1 MSTES
6 ATAVVE
12 RIKSDESFRNDVMAA
27 PDAEA
32 RYAMLN
38 DAGFDVSPADE
49 AVLVKG
55 LEQAPVELSDEQLES
70 ASGAG
75 GFGGAGELGFAWTDY
90 PLPPGVVS

>member
-12 RIKSDESFRNDVMAA
+12 RIKTDEAFRNEVIAV

-32 RYAMLN
+32 RYAFLN
-38 DAGFDVSPADE
+38 EAGFDVSPADKD
-49 AVLVKG
+49 VLVKG
-55 LEQAPVELSDEQLES
+55 LEQAPTELSDEQLEG

-75 GFGGAGELGFAWTDY
+75 GFGITLPGGWGLGGSW
-90 PLPPGVVS
+90 

>member
-12 RIKSDESFRNDVMAA
+12 RIKTDEAFRSDVIAA

-32 RYAMLN
+32 RYAFLN
-38 DAGFDVSPADE
+38 AAGFDVSSADKD
-49 AVLVKG
+49 VIVKG
-55 LEQAPVELSDEQLES
+55 LEQAPAELSDEQLEG

-75 GFGGAGELGFAWTDY
+75 SLFRPDIHSPGPVMQDY
-90 PLPPGVVS
+90 PYSGW